1 MKLKNKFIKSKVL
14 CIMFG
19 ALVITASLSFI
30 YTSATSSTLNEYV
43 VIKDLSTI
51 RITAVAERISN
62 CNEVK
67 LSELE
72 EAHVDVE
79 IYEYL
84 SKYNDDLKND
94 INLRK
99 YILSSAINEGN
110 DKTKNYIKN
119 ISIDKNTTPKE
130 VVDSIYEQKLSS
142 AKNTIF
148 AIKGSK
154 QMQIYKSQLKMEKEI
169 LTNNQHS

>member
-1 MKLKNKFIKSKVL
+1 MKYKRQNIILGVL
-14 CIMFG
+14 SVMIVLM
-19 ALVITASLSFI
+19 II
-30 YTSATSSTLNEYV
+30 HMQTSSLTYGKEALT
-43 VIKDLSTI
+43 TI
-51 RITAVAERISN
+51 RVATIAERISN

-130 VVDSIYEQKLSS
+130 VVDGIYEQKLSS

-169 LTNNQHS
+169 LMNN